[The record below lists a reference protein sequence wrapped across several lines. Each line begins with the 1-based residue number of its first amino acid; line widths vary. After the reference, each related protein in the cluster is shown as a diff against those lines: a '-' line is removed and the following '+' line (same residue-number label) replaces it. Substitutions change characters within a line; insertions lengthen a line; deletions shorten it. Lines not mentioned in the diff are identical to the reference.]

1 MCMCVLGVGVDRK
14 EEGRD
19 LKYRNLFRDNFRN
32 PQVRVWKLWIRI
44 EAVRM
49 ETKDT

>member
-1 MCMCVLGVGVDRK
+1 MCMCVFGVGVDRK

-19 LKYRNLFRDNFRN
+19 LKYSNLFRDNFRN
-32 PQVRVWKLWIRI
+32 PQVRLWKLWIRI
-44 EAVRM
+44 EVVRM